1 MVQGAG
7 ILTVSVNGE
16 ERTFPEGTT
25 ALDVVEGLGFDPSR
39 VAVEIDGAICPRARV
54 PTTEVADGCRIEI
67 VSFVGGG

>member
-7 ILTVSVNGE
+7 SVTVRVNGE
-16 ERTFPEGTT
+16 ERVFPEGST
-25 ALDVVEGLGFDPSR
+25 ALSVIESLGFDPSR

>member
-7 ILTVSVNGE
+7 NLKISVNGE
-16 ERTFPEGTT
+16 ERTFPEGST
-25 ALDVVEGLGFDPSR
+25 ALDILEGLGFDPSR